1 MKKMRSKTAI
11 IEQQSRARRCS
22 GQAVT
27 EYVLFLAVTLMLMF
41 GLFFLMRAVS
51 GHGELTVERVG
62 YSVP

>member
-1 MKKMRSKTAI
+1 MKKMRSKIAI
-11 IEQQSRARRCS
+11 IEPPKGLRRCS

-27 EYVLFLAVTLMLMF
+27 EYVLFLAVTLVLMF